1 MTLKTFIKY
10 NVMKKKKRIVTEDY
24 FCNKLRNNEQY
35 KLISKIK
42 ELKVDVSKLNL
53 NWNFISLNDNLTIP
67 FISYFKDYIN
77 FHDLS
82 LNKNLTSKHLNKF
95 KKVLEWDILSEH
107 YNFTLDD
114 LHIYKKYI
122 NWKFIFFY
130 KNIPS
135 EIIKED
141 FYQKMWWLFLDDQI
155 YNENDLE
162 YIKYNNMIMN
172 KNMNTIPKQL
182 IDRFEYTLLEYKRN
196 KIVLKNLLK
205 IQLNELYKEF
215 INNRKI
221 VDLKRIDC
229 NNFLVEHKD
238 QGIQNENKLKI
249 KINCSQ
255 TTQTNN
261 NSVNSLSTQTQK
273 SIEEKSTQTEDI
285 LECSLQSSISIESK
299 EVEDRC
305 KNEMQNIQDDILTDI
320 IEDIIEDIVIE
331 I

>member
-114 LHIYKKYI
+114 LHIYKNYI

-130 KNIPS
+130 KNTPS
-135 EIIKED
+135 EIIRED
-141 FYQKMWWLFLDDQI
+141 FYKKMWWLFLNDQI
-155 YNENDLE
+155 YNQNDLE
-162 YIKYNNMIMN
+162 QFVFYIYNH
-172 KNMNTIPKQL
+172 
-182 IDRFEYTLLEYKRN
+182 
-196 KIVLKNLLK
+196 
-205 IQLNELYKEF
+205 
-215 INNRKI
+215 
-221 VDLKRIDC
+221 
-229 NNFLVEHKD
+229 FL
-238 QGIQNENKLKI
+238 
-249 KINCSQ
+249 
-255 TTQTNN
+255 
-261 NSVNSLSTQTQK
+261 
-273 SIEEKSTQTEDI
+273 
-285 LECSLQSSISIESK
+285 
-299 EVEDRC
+299 
-305 KNEMQNIQDDILTDI
+305 
-320 IEDIIEDIVIE
+320 
-331 I
+331 

>member
-114 LHIYKKYI
+114 LHIYKNYI

-141 FYQKMWWLFLDDQI
+141 FYKKMWWLFLDDQI
-155 YNENDLE
+155 YNKDDLE

-196 KIVLKNLLK
+196 KIVLKNVLK

-215 INNRKI
+215 INNQKI

-229 NNFLVEHKD
+229 NHFLVEHKD
-238 QGIQNENKLKI
+238 QGIQNEKKLKI
-249 KINCSQ
+249 KINCD
-255 TTQTNN
+255 
-261 NSVNSLSTQTQK
+261 
-273 SIEEKSTQTEDI
+273 ESTQTEENI
-285 LECSLQSSISIESK
+285 LECSLQPSLFISSEK
-299 EVEDRC
+299 VE
-305 KNEMQNIQDDILTDI
+305 KLTQTNFENECLIDIKNIQDDII
-320 IEDIIEDIVIE
+320 NNICEDIIDDIVIE